1 MMVVLGEKEE
11 IHQFTREAFTYAKP
25 FIEEAVEAFA
35 EALARRLRDEFGQ
48 AESTRGAAST
58 KAELQRLVT
67 VAALAK
73 EVGQARSSLY
83 RMAKLGVIPSYSA
96 GPRLNGL
103 RFDVEEVRRA
113 LRKAAV
119 SHVAKG
125 IR

>member
-25 FIEEAVEAFA
+25 FIEEAAEAFA
-35 EALARRLRDEFGQ
+35 KALARGLRDEFVQ
-48 AESTRGAAST
+48 AESTRGATST
-58 KAELQRLVT
+58 KEGSQRLVT
-67 VAALAK
+67 IVELAK

-83 RMAKLGVIPSYSA
+83 RMAKLGIIPSYSA

-125 IR
+125 IH

>member
-25 FIEEAVEAFA
+25 FIEEAAEAFA
-35 EALARRLRDEFGQ
+35 EALARRLRDELGQ
-48 AESTRGAAST
+48 AES
-58 KAELQRLVT
+58 QRFVT

-119 SHVAKG
+119 SHVAKE